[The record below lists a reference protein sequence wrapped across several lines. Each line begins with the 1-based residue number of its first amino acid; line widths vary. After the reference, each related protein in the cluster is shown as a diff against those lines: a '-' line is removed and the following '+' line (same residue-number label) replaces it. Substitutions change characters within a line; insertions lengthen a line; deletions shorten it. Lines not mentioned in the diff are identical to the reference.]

1 MLDLD
6 RIRVIGHADAGAVDL
21 AGAHVAGQLGCTGA
35 DLRNDSGPALNAISL
50 QVDQTL
56 YLNGGFTAIGSGLI
70 GTVDL
75 FGAHI
80 GGSLYGEGAALHN
93 QLGPALY
100 APGVQVGLNLYLTV
114 KFTATGGAAFEVVD
128 LTGAQVGG
136 AFLFAPKQLE
146 HRTNP
151 HWRLAVDGLTYTGVP
166 GWISPQ
172 AWRELLR
179 EGTPRYAAQPYQQ
192 LAAGHRAM
200 GDERQT
206 RETLIAQ
213 RDDQLARTHPRW
225 PEKLWGKITKVT
237 LGYGYQPWRALLFLA
252 TVVALSCVLAV
263 ALGAHWGSRGSWAA
277 GPGAPAIGSPKPPAP
292 CPIRVLN

>member
-1 MLDLD
+1 VLDLD
-6 RIRVIGHADAGAVDL
+6 RTRVIGHADAGAVDL

-80 GGSLYGEGAALHN
+80 GGSLYGEGAALRNDRGPALNAESMQVGQNIYLTGGFTATGQGVHGAVRLPGAHIGGSLYGEGAALHN

-100 APGVQVGLNLYLTV
+100 APGVQVGLNMYLTV

-136 AFLFAPKQLE
+136 AFLFAPNQLE

-151 HWRLAVDGLTYTGVP
+151 HWRLAVDGLTYIGVP
-166 GWISPQ
+166 GWISPRPGVSCCRK
-172 AWRELLR
+172 APHAMLR
-179 EGTPRYAAQPYQQ
+179 NHINNWPPGTGRWATNGRP
-192 LAAGHRAM
+192 
-200 GDERQT
+200 
-206 RETLIAQ
+206 
-213 RDDQLARTHPRW
+213 ARH
-225 PEKLWGKITKVT
+225 
-237 LGYGYQPWRALLFLA
+237 
-252 TVVALSCVLAV
+252 
-263 ALGAHWGSRGSWAA
+263 
-277 GPGAPAIGSPKPPAP
+277 
-292 CPIRVLN
+292 